1 MAELNLSEIQDIIGG
16 EPGLLPASPPE
27 ADNQNQELSI
37 DELQGILSGAVVQ
50 STQQPT
56 QEPSPPVDTPTPT
69 GRGIA
74 GQRVER
80 ERQAFLAKLPEERR
94 QLLESVT
101 PFEALMIGA
110 GKGVTDIGRGLGMV
124 EPATPQEKESFKQLE
139 EAYGAATVGEVAGQA
154 APFLIPGGAV
164 ARIPSTAARVG
175 ATAALG
181 AAEGGLIARGT
192 DQDVGQQLLSAGI
205 GGTVAG
211 ALELGLPVIGRA
223 GGKIVRRVTGS
234 NPSEPVVNAVGEP
247 SEELI
252 ESLTR
257 EGMTFDELVQSTSQ
271 NLVSGSDEA
280 IKAASVSGRAIDRAI
295 RDAAPTRQVLE
306 QSSRNIYNQ
315 IDELGVSIR
324 PSAYERLPKQLRQ
337 IARNEGFNRRLHP
350 KVHAALDEFEELVEG
365 APKVSDLDTA
375 RKVMQSAARSVEP
388 EEARLG
394 RLMIDNVDNYLDNL
408 RPESMILGGQRGSE
422 VGAMYR
428 EARGLWQRAKKA
440 QLIDQAVELAGDQLA
455 GFESG
460 LRNQFK
466 NLLGRITRNKLKG
479 FSKDEVAAIRQVVRG
494 GKVENT
500 AKALG
505 KFGFS
510 EDQAVRML
518 VPGLGVAGGAAVG
531 GPVGAV
537 VVPAIGQV
545 SRNLAQKLTKG
556 NAEFANAVIR
566 AGKNGRQITR
576 QYLEKVPKSEQTTED
591 LMQLL
596 VNQDAAT
603 DRINTLARTLPR
615 RQRNIVENAVYFI
628 ENVDANLLR
637 QSLSLGGAATATGAI
652 AQEENN

>member
-16 EPGLLPASPPE
+16 DPAPRPTSPPE
-27 ADNQNQELSI
+27 AENQELSI
-37 DELQGILSGAVVQ
+37 DDLQGILSGAVVQ
-50 STQQPT
+50 PAPQQPT
-56 QEPSPPVDTPTPT
+56 QAPTQQADTPTPT

-80 ERQAFLAKLPEERR
+80 ERQAFLATLPEERR

-139 EAYGAATVGEVAGQA
+139 EAYGAAAVGEVAGQA
-154 APFLIPGGAV
+154 APFLIPGGAI
-164 ARIPSTAARVG
+164 ARIPGTAARVA
-175 ATAALG
+175 ATTGLG

-192 DQDVGQQLLSAGI
+192 GQDVGQQLLSAGI

-234 NPSEPVVNAVGEP
+234 NPSTPVVNAAGEP
-247 SEELI
+247 SDELI

-257 EGMTFDELVQSTSQ
+257 EGMSFDELVQSASRE
-271 NLVSGSDEA
+271 LAGGSEDA
-280 IKAASVSGRAIDRAI
+280 IKAASVSNRAIDRAI
-295 RDAAPTRQVLE
+295 RDAAPTRQALE

-324 PSAYERLPKQLRQ
+324 PSAYERLPKQLRN

-350 KVHAALDEFEELVEG
+350 KVHAALDEFDQLLEG
-365 APKVSDLDTA
+365 VPRVGDLDIA

-394 RLMIDNVDNYLDNL
+394 RMMIDNVDNYLDNL
-408 RPESMILGGQRGSE
+408 RPESMVLGDQRGAEIGS
-422 VGAMYR
+422 MYR

-440 QLIDQAVELAGDQLA
+440 QLIEQAVELAGDQLA

-466 NLLGRITRNKLKG
+466 NLLGRITRNKVKG
-479 FSKDEVAAIRQVVRG
+479 FTKDEVAAIRQVVRG

-576 QYLEKVPKSEQTTED
+576 QYLERVPKSEQTTED

-596 VNQDAAT
+596 LNQDAAI
-603 DRINTLARTLPR
+603 DRINALAKTLPK
-615 RQRNIVENAVYFI
+615 RQRTMLDNAVFFM
-628 ENVDANLLR
+628 ENLEPSTLR
-637 QSLSLGGAATATGAI
+637 QALGLTGAAGATGAM